1 MNLSNKRR
9 AISKFGKEVIVV
21 TGGIATGKS
30 FVMEVFKRNGLHI
43 FNSDEFVSSLM
54 KPNGLA
60 YKKVIDLVP
69 ECLRDGYIDK
79 RSLSRVAFNNKAIL
93 TELEGILYPFL
104 RQYRDEWIQSK
115 KTTSDISIAI
125 EIPLYF
131 EKNVKIKKDVV
142 LSTIC
147 TIEIQRTR
155 ALARNKM
162 DSKTIDKIIAD
173 QVSNEYR
180 QQHADILIY
189 TDLTH
194 EDTVQQVEGLLDIA

>member
-1 MNLSNKRR
+1 
-9 AISKFGKEVIVV
+9 
-21 TGGIATGKS
+21 
-30 FVMEVFKRNGLHI
+30 
-43 FNSDEFVSSLM
+43 
-54 KPNGLA
+54 
-60 YKKVIDLVP
+60 
-69 ECLRDGYIDK
+69 
-79 RSLSRVAFNNKAIL
+79 
-93 TELEGILYPFL
+93 
-104 RQYRDEWIQSK
+104 
-115 KTTSDISIAI
+115 
-125 EIPLYF
+125 
-131 EKNVKIKKDVV
+131 V

-194 EDTVQQVEGLLDIA
+194 EDTVQQVEGLLDIT